1 MKFFTKKQFLTVF
14 IEYPNT
20 GNNLNVCQQLN
31 KPIVVYLYNGLL
43 HNNDSKSAAAPREI
57 TIRKINQAQR
67 NISLPKIYVTFVHM
81 CSVVSGSLQP
91 HRLQPSRFLCPW
103 DSPCKNI
110 TAGYHFLLQR
120 FFHTQGWNC
129 IWALEGRFFITEPP
143 GKHYIKFKDR

>member
-43 HNNDSKSAAAPREI
+43 HNNDSKSAAAPWEI

-67 NISLPKIYVTFVHM
+67 NISLPKNLCDVYAHVFSCVWLSSTPQTIALQVPLSMGFSMQEYY
-81 CSVVSGSLQP
+81 SGLPFPPPEVLSHLGMEL
-91 HRLQPSRFLCPW
+91 HLG
-103 DSPCKNI
+103 I
-110 TAGYHFLLQR
+110 
-120 FFHTQGWNC
+120 
-129 IWALEGRFFITEPP
+129 GRQIL
-143 GKHYIKFKDR
+143 YY